1 MSPLILLVAIGAA
14 ILALGYA
21 AINFFSVKKLDEG
34 TDRMKEIASAIRI
47 GANAFLSYEMRIIVI
62 VGAIVAVIIAFLV
75 SWQAAIAF
83 LIGATMSECAGYVGM
98 KIATYAN
105 VRVTNRAR
113 TTSDLG
119 KTLKVAF
126 KGGSVMGLCV
136 GGFALLGIFIV
147 YAVFGLLLGQI
158 DETVSMIGAASHG
171 SANSILG
178 MLWDGYKLDTSFT
191 MTLSGY
197 ALGCSVIALFN
208 RVGGGIYTK
217 AADMGADLVGKTE
230 AHIPEDDPRN
240 PATIADNVGD
250 NVGDVAGLGSDLLE
264 SFVGSILSSAILAAE
279 LFTKNIFTDPALLR
293 AMLYFPIV
301 YAGIGTIA
309 CVIGILSILAKKKL
323 SDDPHK
329 ELNLA
334 TWISAGVSVIGAFA
348 FSYLFFSNAE
358 YNLSTVNFSIGWL
371 SPAVSAALGIIAG
384 IVIGLIAEYY
394 TSYDYEPT
402 RAISRASV
410 NGPAL
415 TITQGLALGMRSTMY
430 PCVILGTCIYA
441 SYLISGMYGIAIA
454 ALGMLSFVATTVSVD
469 SYGPI
474 ADNAGGIA
482 EMSALDPSVREITD
496 KLDSVGNTTAAIGK
510 GFAIGSAALA
520 TLSMM
525 SSYLFASSG
534 RIAVGNEGALDIIS
548 LNVIEPIAL
557 IGAIVGA
564 ALPYL
569 FSGML
574 IDAVA
579 KAAQDMVTEVRRQFK
594 EIAGLM
600 EGKVLPDYK
609 TCISISS
616 RGAIREMRLP
626 AIISIAFPV
635 ICGFLFGAKFVG
647 GLLIGATISAIML
660 AIFTGNAGGAWDN
673 AKKYI
678 ETGAIKGHGKGSGA
692 HDASV
697 VGDTVGDPLKDTV
710 GPSLDILIKIM
721 SVVSL
726 VTVAVFAKFNLLDLI
741 ISLFK

>member
-1 MSPLILLVAIGAA
+1 MSPLILLAALGAA
-14 ILALGYA
+14 LGALGFA

-34 TDRMKEIASAIRI
+34 TPRMKEIASAIRI
-47 GANAFLSYEMRIIVI
+47 GANAFINYEIKIIL
-62 VGAIVAVIIAFLV
+62 IVATVVALLIAFLV
-75 SWQAAIAF
+75 SWQAAVAF
-83 LIGATMSECAGYVGM
+83 IIGALMSESAGYIGM

-113 TTSDLG
+113 VSGSLG
-119 KTLKVAF
+119 ETLKVAF

-136 GGFALLGIFIV
+136 AGFALLGIFIV
-147 YAVFGLLLGQI
+147 YVVFGLALGQI
-158 DETVSMIGAASHG
+158 EETVNAALG
-171 SANSILG
+171 SQGSENSILG
-178 MLWDGYKLDTSFT
+178 MLWDGYTLKSSFT

-197 ALGCSVIALFN
+197 ALGCSLIALFN

-264 SFVGSILSSAILAAE
+264 SFVGAILSSAILAAE
-279 LFTKNIFTDPALLR
+279 LFSKNIFADSALLR
-293 AMLYFPIV
+293 SMLYFPIV
-301 YAGIGTIA
+301 FAGVGLIA
-309 CVIGILSILAKKKL
+309 CIIGIASLIIKKKL
-323 SDDPHK
+323 SDDPHR

-334 TWISAGVSVIGAFA
+334 TWISAGIAIVGAFGL
-348 FSYLFFSNAE
+348 SYLFFANGGSD
-358 YNLSTVNFSIGWL
+358 LSTVNFAFGWT
-371 SPAVSAALGIIAG
+371 SPAISAAVGIIAG
-384 IVIGLIAEYY
+384 IAVGLVAEYY
-394 TSYDYEPT
+394 TSYDFEPT
-402 RAISRASV
+402 KAISRASV

-415 TITQGLALGMRSTMY
+415 TITQGLALGMRSSMY
-430 PCVILGTCIYA
+430 PCIILGIAIYS
-441 SYLISGMYGIAIA
+441 SYLIAGMYGIACA

-469 SYGPI
+469 TYGPI
-474 ADNAGGIA
+474 SDNAGGIA
-482 EMSALDPSVREITD
+482 EMSHLDPSVRKITD

-525 SSYLFASSG
+525 SSYLFASTDK
-534 RIAVGNEGALDIIS
+534 IAVGGEGALNIIS
-548 LNVIEPIAL
+548 LNMIDPL
-557 IGAIVGA
+557 ILVGAVVGA

-594 EIAGLM
+594 EIKGLLTGEVM
-600 EGKVLPDYK
+600 PDYK

-616 RGAIREMRLP
+616 QGALREMRMP
-626 AIISIAFPV
+626 AIVSIAFPV
-635 ICGFLFGAKFVG
+635 VCGFLFGAGFVA

-660 AIFTGNAGGAWDN
+660 AIFTGNSGGAWDN

-678 ETGAIKGHGKGSGA
+678 ETGAIEGHGKGSGA

-721 SVVSL
+721 SVISL
-726 VTVAVFAKFNLLDLI
+726 VTVAVFAKYNLLDLI
-741 ISLFK
+741 KSLFA

>member
-1 MSPLILLVAIGAA
+1 
-14 ILALGYA
+14 
-21 AINFFSVKKLDEG
+21 
-34 TDRMKEIASAIRI
+34 
-47 GANAFLSYEMRIIVI
+47 
-62 VGAIVAVIIAFLV
+62 
-75 SWQAAIAF
+75 
-83 LIGATMSECAGYVGM
+83 
-98 KIATYAN
+98 
-105 VRVTNRAR
+105 
-113 TTSDLG
+113 
-119 KTLKVAF
+119 
-126 KGGSVMGLCV
+126 
-136 GGFALLGIFIV
+136 
-147 YAVFGLLLGQI
+147 
-158 DETVSMIGAASHG
+158 
-171 SANSILG
+171 
-178 MLWDGYKLDTSFT
+178 
-191 MTLSGY
+191 
-197 ALGCSVIALFN
+197 
-208 RVGGGIYTK
+208 
-217 AADMGADLVGKTE
+217 
-230 AHIPEDDPRN
+230 
-240 PATIADNVGD
+240 
-250 NVGDVAGLGSDLLE
+250 
-264 SFVGSILSSAILAAE
+264 
-279 LFTKNIFTDPALLR
+279 
-293 AMLYFPIV
+293 MLYFPIV

-323 SDDPHK
+323 SDDPHR

-334 TWISAGVSVIGAFA
+334 TWISAGVSICGAFG
-348 FSYLFFSNAE
+348 FSYLFFAKVE
-358 YNLSTVNFSIGWL
+358 FNLSVVNFAIGWL
-371 SPAVSAALGIIAG
+371 SPAISAALGIIAG

-394 TSYDYEPT
+394 TSYDYDPT

-410 NGPAL
+410 NGSAL

-430 PCVILGTCIYA
+430 PCIILGACIYA

-482 EMSALDPSVREITD
+482 EMSALDPAVRKITD

-525 SSYLFASSG
+525 SSYLFASSD
-534 RIAVGNEGALDIIS
+534 RVAVLGEGALDIIS
-548 LNVIEPIAL
+548 LNVIEPLTL
-557 IGAIVGA
+557 IGALVGA

-594 EIAGLM
+594 EIPGLL

-635 ICGFLFGAKFVG
+635 ICGFIFGAKFVG

-660 AIFTGNAGGAWDN
+660 AIFTGNSGGAWDN

-678 ETGAIKGHGKGSGA
+678 ETGAIKGHGKASGA

-741 ISLFK
+741 VNLFK

>member
-1 MSPLILLVAIGAA
+1 MSPIILLAALGAA
-14 ILALGYA
+14 LGALGFA

-34 TDRMKEIASAIRI
+34 TPRMKEIASAIRI
-47 GANAFLSYEMRIIVI
+47 GANAFISYEIKLIVI
-62 VGAIVAVIIAFLV
+62 VALIVAAIIALLV
-75 SWQAAIAF
+75 SWQAAVAF
-83 LIGATMSECAGYVGM
+83 ILGALMSESAGYIGM

-113 TTSDLG
+113 VTGNLG
-119 KTLKVAF
+119 ETLKVAF

-147 YAVFGLLLGQI
+147 YVVFGLALGQI
-158 DETVSMIGAASHG
+158 EETVGAAFGSHG
-171 SANSILG
+171 SENSILS
-178 MLWDGYKLDTSFT
+178 MIFSGYSLKTSFT

-264 SFVGSILSSAILAAE
+264 SFVGSILSCAILAAE
-279 LFTKNIFTDPALLR
+279 LFSKNIFADSALLR
-293 AMLYFPIV
+293 SMLYFPIV
-301 YAGIGTIA
+301 FAGVGLVA
-309 CVIGILSILAKKKL
+309 CIIGILSLIAKRKL
-323 SDDPHK
+323 SNDPHK

-334 TWISAGVSVIGAFA
+334 TWISAAIAIFGAFGL
-348 FSYLFFSNAE
+348 SYLFFANSGD
-358 YNLSTVNFSIGWL
+358 LSAVNFAFGWT
-371 SPAVSAALGIIAG
+371 SRAISAAVGIIAG
-384 IVIGLIAEYY
+384 IAVGIVAEYY
-394 TSYDYEPT
+394 TSYDFEPT

-415 TITQGLALGMRSTMY
+415 TITQGIALGMRSSMY
-430 PCVILGTCIYA
+430 PCIILGIAIYS
-441 SYLISGMYGIAIA
+441 SYLIAGMYGIACA

-469 SYGPI
+469 TYGPI
-474 ADNAGGIA
+474 SDNAGGIA
-482 EMSALDPSVREITD
+482 EMSHLDPSVRTITD

-525 SSYLFASSG
+525 SSYLFASTDK
-534 RIAVGNEGALDIIS
+534 IAVGGEGALDIIS
-548 LNVIEPIAL
+548 LNMIDPLVL
-557 IGAIVGA
+557 VGAIVGA
-564 ALPYL
+564 ALPFL

-594 EIAGLM
+594 EIKGLL
-600 EGKVLPDYK
+600 EGKVMPDYK

-616 RGAIREMRLP
+616 QGALREMRMP

-635 ICGFLFGAKFVG
+635 VCGFLFGADFVA

-660 AIFTGNAGGAWDN
+660 AIFTGNSGGAWDN

-678 ETGAIKGHGKGSGA
+678 ETGAISGHGKGSGA

-721 SVVSL
+721 SVISL
-726 VTVAVFAKFNLLDLI
+726 VTVAVFAKFNLLELI
-741 ISLFK
+741 KSLFS

>member
-1 MSPLILLVAIGAA
+1 MSPIILLAALGAA
-14 ILALGYA
+14 LGALGFA
-21 AINFFSVKKLDEG
+21 AINFFSVKNLDEG
-34 TDRMKEIASAIRI
+34 TPRMKEIASAIRI
-47 GANAFLSYEMRIIVI
+47 GANAFISYEIKLIV
-62 VGAIVAVIIAFLV
+62 VVALIVAAIIALLV
-75 SWQAAIAF
+75 SWQASVAF
-83 LIGATMSECAGYVGM
+83 ILGALMSESAGYIGM

-113 TTSDLG
+113 VTGNLG
-119 KTLKVAF
+119 ETLKVAF

-136 GGFALLGIFIV
+136 AGFALLGIFIV
-147 YAVFGLLLGQI
+147 YVVFGLALGQI
-158 DETVSMIGAASHG
+158 EETVGAALGSHG
-171 SANSILG
+171 SENSILG
-178 MLWDGYKLDTSFT
+178 MLFSGYSLKTSFT

-264 SFVGSILSSAILAAE
+264 SFVGSILSCAILAAE
-279 LFTKNIFTDPALLR
+279 LFSKNIFADPVLLR
-293 AMLYFPIV
+293 SMLYFPIV
-301 YAGIGTIA
+301 FAGVGLVA
-309 CVIGILSILAKKKL
+309 CIIGILSLIAKRKL
-323 SDDPHK
+323 SNDPHK

-334 TWISAGVSVIGAFA
+334 TWISAAIAVFGAFGL
-348 FSYLFFSNAE
+348 SYTFFANGGD
-358 YNLSTVNFSIGWL
+358 LSAVNFAFGWT
-371 SPAVSAALGIIAG
+371 SPAIAATVGIIAG
-384 IVIGLIAEYY
+384 IAVGLVAEYY
-394 TSYDYEPT
+394 TSYDFEPT

-415 TITQGLALGMRSTMY
+415 TITQGLALGMRSSMY
-430 PCVILGTCIYA
+430 PCIILGIAIYS
-441 SYLISGMYGIAIA
+441 SYLIAGMYGIAVA

-469 SYGPI
+469 TYGPI
-474 ADNAGGIA
+474 SDNAGGIA
-482 EMSALDPSVREITD
+482 EMSHLDPSVRKITD

-525 SSYLFASSG
+525 SSYLFASTDK
-534 RIAVGNEGALDIIS
+534 IAVGGEGALDIIS
-548 LNVIEPIAL
+548 LNMIDPLVL
-557 IGAIVGA
+557 VGAIVGA
-564 ALPYL
+564 ALPFL

-594 EIAGLM
+594 EIKGLL
-600 EGKVLPDYK
+600 EGKVMPDYK

-616 RGAIREMRLP
+616 QGALREMRMP

-635 ICGFLFGAKFVG
+635 VCGFLFGAEFVA
-647 GLLIGATISAIML
+647 GLLIGATVSAIML
-660 AIFTGNAGGAWDN
+660 AIFTGNSGGAWDN

-678 ETGAIKGHGKGSGA
+678 ETGAIEGHGKGSGA

-721 SVVSL
+721 SVISL
-726 VTVAVFAKFNLLDLI
+726 VTVAVFVKFNLLELI
-741 ISLFK
+741 KSLFS